1 MISWRY
7 LVKRIV
13 LLVTVMWTAATI
25 NFFIPKLS
33 PRDPI
38 KERLMQ
44 AATQGG
50 RNQTGLQAMADAYN
64 RQFGFDQPLWK
75 QYLNSLVKVAQFDY
89 GYSISQY
96 PRTVNSVILDAMP
109 YTVGLGVVSILIA
122 FVIGTMLGALLGW
135 PKSPR
140 WLRFFI
146 PATMLTSAAPAF
158 VLGFL
163 LIYVFAF
170 RLRVLPLAGAYTR
183 TSTPEWSVPFF
194 LDIVQHAI
202 LPAAALVLFQLGGQ
216 ALQMRS
222 LMVMTVGED
231 FITFADAK
239 GLRTRRVF
247 LRYAVRNALLPQV
260 TGLVMSL
267 GTFIFSTVLVETLF
281 GYPGLGN
288 LINSSIQ
295 VLDYNLLY
303 GITMVLV
310 FAVCI
315 ATLIVDLIYPLLD
328 PRIRYEKS

>member
-1 MISWRY
+1 MYSWQY
-7 LVKRIV
+7 LGKRV
-13 LLVTVMWTAATI
+13 LLLITVMWTAATI
-25 NFFIPKLS
+25 NFLIPKLS

-38 KERLMQ
+38 RERLLQ

-50 RNQTGLQAMADAYN
+50 RNQSGLQQMAQAYEA
-64 RQFGFDQPLWK
+64 QFGLNEPLWQ
-75 QYLNSLVKVAQFDY
+75 QYLNSLLKVVRFDY

-109 YTVGLGVVSILIA
+109 WTLGLGLMSILIS
-122 FVIGTMLGALLGW
+122 FVIGTILGAALGW
-135 PKSPR
+135 PRSPR
-140 WLRFFI
+140 WLRFFV
-146 PATMLTSAAPAF
+146 PSSMLTSAVPAF

-170 RLRVLPLAGAYTR
+170 QLKLFPLAGAYSR
-183 TSTPEWSVPFF
+183 TATPEFSGEFI
-194 LDIVQHAI
+194 LDVIRHGF
-202 LPAAALVLFQLGGQ
+202 LPACALILFQLGGQ

-222 LMVMTVGED
+222 LMVMTTGED
-231 FITFADAK
+231 YIIFADAK
-239 GLRTRRVF
+239 GLRPNRVF
-247 LRYAVRNALLPQV
+247 LQYAVRNALLPQV

-281 GYPGLGN
+281 AYPGLGS
-288 LINSSIQ
+288 LINGSIQ

-303 GITMVLV
+303 GITMILV

-328 PRIRYEKS
+328 PRIRYGKA

>member
-1 MISWRY
+1 VYSWQY
-7 LVKRIV
+7 LLKRIG
-13 LLVTVMWTAATI
+13 LLITVMWTAATI
-25 NFFIPKLS
+25 NFLIPKLS

-38 KERLMQ
+38 MERLMQ

-50 RNQTGLQAMADAYN
+50 RNQTGLQQMIEAYRREFGVDA
-64 RQFGFDQPLWK
+64 PLWQ
-75 QYLNSLVKVAQFDY
+75 QYGNALLKVVRFDY

-109 YTVGLGVVSILIA
+109 WTLGLGLMSILIA
-122 FVIGTMLGALLGW
+122 FVIGTVLGALLGW
-135 PKSPR
+135 PRSPR
-140 WLRFFI
+140 WLRFFV
-146 PATMLTSAAPAF
+146 PTSMLTSAVPAF

-170 RLRVLPLAGAYTR
+170 QLKLFPLAGAYSR
-183 TSTPEWSVPFF
+183 TATPEFSGEFI
-194 LDIVQHAI
+194 LDVVRHGF
-202 LPAAALVLFQLGGQ
+202 LPACALILFQLGGQ

-222 LMVMTVGED
+222 LMVMTTGED
-231 FITFADAK
+231 YIIFADAK
-239 GLRTRRVF
+239 GLRPRRIF
-247 LRYAVRNALLPQV
+247 LGYAVRNALLPQV
-260 TGLVMSL
+260 TGLVLSL

-281 GYPGLGN
+281 GYPGLGL

-328 PRIRYEKS
+328 PRIRYGKA

>member
-1 MISWRY
+1 MSLRY
-7 LVKRIV
+7 FVRRI
-13 LLVTVMWTAATI
+13 LLLLLVMWTAASI
-25 NFFIPKLS
+25 NFLIPKLS

-38 KERLMQ
+38 KERLLL

-50 RNQTGLQAMADAYN
+50 RQQTGLQAMAEAYN
-64 RQFGFDQPLWK
+64 HAFGVDQPMWK
-75 QYLNSLVKVAQFDY
+75 QYLNALLKVVQFDY

-96 PRTVNSVILDAMP
+96 PRTVNAVIGDALP
-109 YTVGLGVVSILIA
+109 WTLGLGLVSIVIA
-122 FVIGTMLGALLGW
+122 FVIGTILGALLGW
-135 PKSPR
+135 PRSPG
-140 WLRFFI
+140 WLRGLV
-146 PATMLTSAAPAF
+146 PVSMLTSAVPAF

-163 LIYVFAF
+163 LIYLFAF
-170 RLRVLPLAGAYTR
+170 QLKVFPLAGAYSR
-183 TSTPEWSVPFF
+183 TANPGWSLSFA
-194 LDIVQHAI
+194 LDVIQHSF
-202 LPAAALVLFQLGGQ
+202 LPAVALILFQLGGQ
-216 ALQMRS
+216 ALQMRG

-231 FITFADAK
+231 YITFADAK
-239 GLRTRRVF
+239 GLRPRRIF

-281 GYPGLGN
+281 AYPGLGL

-303 GITMVLV
+303 GITMILV

-328 PRIRYEKS
+328 PRIRYDRR

>member
-7 LVKRIV
+7 LAKRLA

-38 KERLMQ
+38 RERLMQ

-64 RQFGFDQPLWK
+64 SQFGFDQPLWK
-75 QYLNSLVKVAQFDY
+75 QYVHSLVNVAQFDY
-89 GYSISQY
+89 GYSIAQY
-96 PRTVNSVILDAMP
+96 PRTVNSVIMGALP
-109 YTVGLGVVSILIA
+109 YTLALGIVSILIA
-122 FVIGTMLGALLGW
+122 FVIGTLLGALLGW
-135 PKSPR
+135 PRSPR
-140 WLRFFI
+140 WLRFFV

-158 VLGFL
+158 VIGFL

-170 RLRVLPLAGAYTR
+170 RLRIFPLSGAYTR
-183 TSTPEWSVPFF
+183 TSTPEMSFSF
-194 LDIVQHAI
+194 ALDLIQHAF
-202 LPAAALVLFQLGGQ
+202 LPAMALVLFQLGGQ

-231 FITFADAK
+231 FITYADAK
-239 GLRTRRVF
+239 GLRPRRVF
-247 LRYAVRNALLPQV
+247 QRYAVRNALLPQI

-295 VLDYNLLY
+295 VLDFNLLY

-310 FAVCI
+310 FGVCI

>member
-1 MISWRY
+1 MTWRY
-7 LVKRIV
+7 VVKRLM
-13 LLVTVMWTAATI
+13 LLVTVMWTAASI
-25 NFFIPKLS
+25 NFLIPKLS

-38 KERLMQ
+38 RERLMQ

-50 RNQTGLQAMADAYN
+50 RNQTGLQAMVDAYN
-64 RQFGFDQPLWK
+64 QQFGLNEPIWQ
-75 QYLNSLVKVAQFDY
+75 QYLHALLKVVQFDY

-96 PRTVNSVILDAMP
+96 PRTVNSVIASALP
-109 YTVGLGVVSILIA
+109 WTLGLGIMSILFA
-122 FVIGTMLGALLGW
+122 FVIGTVLGAALGW
-135 PKSPR
+135 PRSPR
-140 WLRFFI
+140 WLRVLV
-146 PATMLTSAAPAF
+146 PSSMLTSAVPAF

-170 RLRVLPLAGAYTR
+170 QLKVFPLAGAYSR
-183 TSTPEWSVPFF
+183 TSSPEWSIPFA
-194 LDIVQHAI
+194 LDIAQHAF
-202 LPAAALVLFQLGGQ
+202 LPALSLILFQLGGQ

-231 FITFADAK
+231 YITFADAK
-239 GLRTRRVF
+239 GLRPQRIF

-281 GYPGLGN
+281 AYPGLGG
-288 LINSSIQ
+288 LINGSIQ
-295 VLDYNLLY
+295 VLDFNLLY

-315 ATLIVDLIYPLLD
+315 ATLVVDLIYPLLD
-328 PRIRYEKS
+328 PRIRYDKR